1 MQEVFILCQQHD
13 EHGSEEVTAFLSIES
28 FTQALQDLK
37 AEYDRSRERT
47 TLPPLVC
54 GEVDEMIAD
63 ARKEQGKGPTT
74 LLSQGWGGPHIYI
87 VKAESI

>member
-37 AEYDRSRERT
+37 AACGALR
-47 TLPPLVC
+47 PPLFWA
-54 GEVDEMIAD
+54 EFDEMIND
-63 ARKEQGKGPTT
+63 ARKEEGSVPTM
-74 LLSQGWGGPHIYI
+74 LWPIGWGGPHIYI